1 MLPLF
6 LLLLP
11 LAAQAQPRD
20 LALDAATLKPVN
32 VRVENVTYQGRSAV
46 RVTDTGAAGDGHL
59 LALVPTSTF
68 HEGVIE
74 VELAGAPQAGAG
86 GGARGFVGVAFRV
99 QPGHETYSAFYLRPT
114 NGRAE
119 DQVRRNHSTQYI
131 AHPAWTWSRLREEFP
146 KMYES
151 YVDLAPG
158 EWTRVRIEVRA
169 GKARLFVHGAA
180 QPCLIVNDLKQDL
193 GAGAIALW
201 VGPGTVAHF
210 ANLRVLP

>member
-1 MLPLF
+1 
-6 LLLLP
+6 
-11 LAAQAQPRD
+11 
-20 LALDAATLKPVN
+20 
-32 VRVENVTYQGRSAV
+32 
-46 RVTDTGAAGDGHL
+46 
-59 LALVPTSTF
+59 
-68 HEGVIE
+68 
-74 VELAGAPQAGAG
+74 
-86 GGARGFVGVAFRV
+86 
-99 QPGHETYSAFYLRPT
+99 
-114 NGRAE
+114 
-119 DQVRRNHSTQYI
+119 
-131 AHPAWTWSRLREEFP
+131 
-146 KMYES
+146 MYES